1 MTIELD
7 STLAQAEV
15 LFLSF
20 AQVIA
25 DIDRRKSEQAASSR
39 NNLRRRATTDSSQ
52 SAKDSNLELLQ
63 ISDRLRG
70 LLDTGR

>member
-25 DIDRRKSEQAASSR
+25 DIDRRKSEQAASSG
-39 NNLRRRATTDSSQ
+39 NNLRRRATTDSNQ

>member
-25 DIDRRKSEQAASSR
+25 DIDRRKSEQAASSG
-39 NNLRRRATTDSSQ
+39 NNLRRRGTTYSSQ